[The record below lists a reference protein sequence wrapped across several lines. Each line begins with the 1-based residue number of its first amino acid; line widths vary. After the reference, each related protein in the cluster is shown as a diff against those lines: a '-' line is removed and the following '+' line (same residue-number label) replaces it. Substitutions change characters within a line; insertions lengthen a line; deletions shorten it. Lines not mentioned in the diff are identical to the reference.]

1 MKIFHH
7 YNTKATPHHKKDR
20 IEKHFKKR
28 KLIMSTT
35 LSYYLDRISK
45 YAGLSS
51 AFLVVVL
58 SLLVAYDTVMRY
70 LFSEGS
76 IALQEI
82 EWHLFDVIFL
92 LGLTYALKHDKHVRV
107 DIFFERYS
115 TESRAIVQIFSML
128 LLVIPFSLVFLMD
141 ALTMLIQ
148 SYVQNEISSD
158 PGGLTHRYIIKGV
171 LVLSFILL
179 VLQALSEILKAFQ
192 KLENHKRFLRFLSVV
207 IIVGV
212 LIYTADHYDM
222 AYWLDPVL
230 LMFALSLFL
239 LMTGFQVAFVFA
251 GVALLFAMID
261 NDVGLATLEMQPYRT
276 YGIMGNTTLMAV
288 PLFIFMGLILE
299 KSKMAE
305 GLLIS
310 MGRLFGS
317 VRGGLAISVVLVG
330 AILAAS
336 TGIVGASVV
345 MMSLIAL
352 PLMLKHNYSPALASG
367 SIAASG
373 TLGQLIPPSIVLI
386 ILGDQMHLSVGDLF
400 RAAVVPGLLLI
411 TLYVIYILFI
421 STINKDVAPAITSED
436 AYSSVLKE
444 AFREIIPP
452 LLLIGVVLGSIFAG
466 IASPSESAAI
476 GVLGAMLLA
485 WSKRNFSYE
494 MVRYAAIETVKL
506 TAMIFMILIGA
517 TAFSLVFNELG
528 GGDMAMEFFSGDVGE
543 KWMFIFIAMLVIF
556 LLGFFIDFIE
566 IAFVVVPILVP
577 IVASF
582 GIDPIW
588 FAILIAMNLQASFL
602 TPPFGFA
609 LFYLKGAAGDKVS
622 TEAIYKGV
630 IPFIGL
636 QLLALLIIIAYPDL
650 IYLFGK

>member
-1 MKIFHH
+1 MYLK
-7 YNTKATPHHKKDR
+7 
-20 IEKHFKKR
+20 
-28 KLIMSTT
+28 S
-35 LSYYLDRISK
+35 SYYLDRISK
-45 YAGLSS
+45 YAGTIA
-51 AFLVVVL
+51 AFLVVLL
-58 SLLVAYDTVMRY
+58 SLLVAYDAAMRY

-76 IALQEI
+76 IALQEV
-82 EWHLFDVIFL
+82 EWHLFDVVFL

-115 TESRAIVQIFSML
+115 KESRSIVQILSML
-128 LLVIPFSLVFLMD
+128 ILVIPFSLVFLYD
-141 ALTMLIQ
+141 SIEMLIQ
-148 SYVQNEISSD
+148 SYLQHEISSD
-158 PGGLTHRYIIKGV
+158 PGGLTHRYVIKGV
-171 LVLSFILL
+171 LVFSFVLL
-179 VLQALSEILKAFQ
+179 IIQALSEVLKAFGR
-192 KLENHKRFLRFLSVV
+192 LESKKTFLRILG
-207 IIVGV
+207 IVMV
-212 LIYTADHYDM
+212 LGGLVYTADHYDT
-222 AYWLDPVL
+222 AYWFDPVF
-230 LMFALSLFL
+230 LMFALTLFL
-239 LMTGFQVAFVFA
+239 LMAGFQVAFVFA
-251 GVALLFAMID
+251 GVALLFAAIS
-261 NDVGLATLEMQPYRT
+261 NEVGLSVLEMLPYRT
-276 YGIMGNTTLMAV
+276 YGIMGNATLMAV

-305 GLLIS
+305 GLLLS
-310 MGRLFGS
+310 MGKLFGS
-317 VRGGLAISVVLVG
+317 IRGGLAISVVLVG

-352 PLMLKHNYSPALASG
+352 PLMLKHHYSPALASG

-373 TLGQLIPPSIVLI
+373 TLGQIIPPSIILI

-411 TLYVIYILFI
+411 GLYILYILFI
-421 STINKDVAPAITSED
+421 SYVNKTIAPAIVSEE
-436 AYSSVLKE
+436 AYGEVFKE
-444 AFREIIPP
+444 AFKEIIPP

-466 IASPSESAAI
+466 IASPTESAAI

-485 WSKRNFSYE
+485 WAKRNFSYE

-528 GGDMAMEFFSGDVGE
+528 GGDMAMAFFAGE
-543 KWMFIFIAMLVIF
+543 MEGKWMFIFIAMLAIF
-556 LLGFFIDFIE
+556 VLGFFIDFIE

-582 GIDPIW
+582 GIDPVW

-609 LFYLKGAAGDKVS
+609 LFFLKGAAGDKVS
-622 TEAIYKGV
+622 TRAIYKGV

-636 QLLALLIIIAYPDL
+636 QLLALLIIIFYPDL

>member
-1 MKIFHH
+1 V
-7 YNTKATPHHKKDR
+7 A
-20 IEKHFKKR
+20 
-28 KLIMSTT
+28 
-35 LSYYLDRISK
+35 
-45 YAGLSS
+45 
-51 AFLVVVL
+51 AFLLVLL
-58 SLLVAYDTVMRY
+58 SLLVAYDAGMRY
-70 LFSEGS
+70 LFSAGS

-115 TESRAIVQIFSML
+115 KETRAIVQILSMS
-128 LLVIPFSLVFLMD
+128 LLVIPFSLVFLSDSIDMF
-141 ALTMLIQ
+141 TQ
-148 SYVQNEISSD
+148 SFIQNEISSD
-158 PGGLTHRYIIKGV
+158 PGGLTHRYVIKGV

-179 VLQALSEILKAFQ
+179 VIQALSEVFKALQRLESKTIL
-192 KLENHKRFLRFLSVV
+192 LRVLG
-207 IIVGV
+207 IVTLLGGFV
-212 LIYTADHYDM
+212 YTANHYDM
-222 AYWLDPVL
+222 VYWFEPIL
-230 LMFALSLFL
+230 LMFALTLFL
-239 LMTGFQVAFVFA
+239 LMAGFQVAFVFA
-251 GVALLFAMID
+251 GVALLFAAIS
-261 NDVGLATLEMQPYRT
+261 NEVGLSALEMLPYRT

-305 GLLIS
+305 GLLLS
-310 MGRLFGS
+310 MGKLFGS

-411 TLYVIYILFI
+411 VLYIIYILVI
-421 STINKDVAPAITSED
+421 SYIHKDIAPAIVSDEPYGQL
-436 AYSSVLKE
+436 AKE
-444 AFREIIPP
+444 ALKAIVPP
-452 LLLIGVVLGSIFAG
+452 LLLITVVLGSIFMG

-476 GVLGAMLLA
+476 GVLGAGLLA
-485 WSKRNFSYE
+485 VFNRTFSLGL
-494 MVRYAAIETVKL
+494 VRYASIETVKL

-528 GGDMAMEFFSGDVGE
+528 GGDMAMEFFAGDMDD
-543 KWMFIFIAMLVIF
+543 KWMFILLAMLVIF

-577 IVASF
+577 IVASL
-582 GIDPIW
+582 GIDPVW

-609 LFYLKGAAGDKVS
+609 LFYLKGAAGDKV
-622 TEAIYKGV
+622 TTRAIYKGV

-636 QLLALLIIIAYPDL
+636 QLLALLIIILYPDL
-650 IYLFGK
+650 IYVFGK

>member
-1 MKIFHH
+1 MKQLQF
-7 YNTKATPHHKKDR
+7 
-20 IEKHFKKR
+20 
-28 KLIMSTT
+28 
-35 LSYYLDRISK
+35 SYYLDRISK
-45 YAGLSS
+45 YSGLF
-51 AFLVVVL
+51 AAILVVIL
-58 SLLVAYDTVMRY
+58 SLLVAYDAGMRY
-70 LFSEGS
+70 LFSAGS

-82 EWHLFDVIFL
+82 EWHLFDVVFL

-115 TESRAIVQIFSML
+115 QQTRMIVQILSML
-128 LLVIPFSLVFLMD
+128 LLVMPFSLLFLND
-141 ALTMLIQ
+141 ALDMTYQ
-148 SYVQNEISSD
+148 SFMQHEVSSD
-158 PGGLTHRYIIKGV
+158 PGGLTHRWLIKAMLAFAFV
-171 LVLSFILL
+171 LLL
-179 VLQALSEILKAFQ
+179 MQALSEVLKAYHR
-192 KLENHKRFLRFLSVV
+192 LENKGALWRVLGVV
-207 IIVGV
+207 ALLGGLV
-212 LIYTADHYDM
+212 YM
-222 AYWLDPVL
+222 AWFNRMAFWLDPVL
-230 LMFALSLFL
+230 LMFALTLFL
-239 LMTGFQVAFVFA
+239 LMAGFQVAFVFA
-251 GVALLFAMID
+251 GVALFFALITD
-261 NDVGLATLEMQPYRT
+261 ELGLGVLEMLPYRT
-276 YGIMGNTTLMAV
+276 YGIMGNVTLMAV

-310 MGRLFGS
+310 MGKLFGQ

-411 TLYVIYILFI
+411 VLYVIYILVI
-421 STINKDVAPAITSED
+421 SYINKDIAPAIVSDEPYG
-436 AYSSVLKE
+436 AVLKE
-444 AFREIIPP
+444 AVKEIIPP

-485 WSKRNFSYE
+485 VGKRNFSFE

-528 GGDMAMEFFSGDVGE
+528 GGDMAMEFFAGDMGD
-543 KWMFIFIAMLVIF
+543 KWMFILIAMLVIF

-622 TEAIYKGV
+622 TGAIYKGV
-630 IPFIGL
+630 IPFILL
-636 QLLALLIIIAYPDL
+636 QVLALGIIVMFPEL

>member
-1 MKIFHH
+1 MHNFYISI
-7 YNTKATPHHKKDR
+7 A
-20 IEKHFKKR
+20 
-28 KLIMSTT
+28 
-35 LSYYLDRISK
+35 DRISK
-45 YAGLSS
+45 YVGAL
-51 AFLVVVL
+51 AAVLVVVL
-58 SLLVAYDTVMRY
+58 SLLVVYDAVMRY
-70 LFSEGS
+70 LFSAGS

-82 EWHLFDVIFL
+82 EWHLFDAIFL

-107 DIFFERYS
+107 DIFFESYGS
-115 TESRAIVQIFSML
+115 DLKHIVQIFSML
-128 LLVIPFSLVFLMD
+128 LLVLPFSFIFFYD
-141 ALTMLIQ
+141 AIGMVTQ
-148 SYVQNEISSD
+148 SYLQHEISSD

-171 LVLSFILL
+171 LALSFALLILQSVSEIFKAYGRLISKQRFYRMFGSVL
-179 VLQALSEILKAFQ
+179 VLGMLVLGGYYFDAVYWFEPIYIMF
-192 KLENHKRFLRFLSVV
+192 V
-207 IIVGV
+207 IT
-212 LIYTADHYDM
+212 L
-222 AYWLDPVL
+222 VL
-230 LMFALSLFL
+230 LMG
-239 LMTGFQVAFVFA
+239 GFQVAFVFA
-251 GVALLFAMID
+251 GVALLFASISQE
-261 NDVGLATLEMQPYRT
+261 VGLSALEMLPYRT
-276 YGIMGNTTLMAV
+276 YGMMENTTLMAV

-305 GLLIS
+305 GLLFS
-310 MGRLFGS
+310 MGKLFGS
-317 VRGGLAISVVLVG
+317 MRGGLAISVVLVG

-352 PLMLKHNYSPALASG
+352 PLMLKHKYSPALASG
-367 SIAASG
+367 AIAASG

-400 RAAVVPGLLLI
+400 RAAVVPGMLLI
-411 TLYVIYILFI
+411 VLYILYIMVI
-421 STINKDVAPAITSED
+421 SFFDKEIAPAIISKEP
-436 AYSSVLKE
+436 YRIVFKE
-444 AFREIIPP
+444 AIKEMVAP

-466 IASPSESAAI
+466 IASPTESAAVGVVGAI
-476 GVLGAMLLA
+476 GLA
-485 WSKRNFSYE
+485 IFKRSFSYH

-528 GGDMAMEFFSGDVGE
+528 GGDMAMDFFTGEIGD
-543 KWMFIFIAMLVIF
+543 KWMFIFIVMLLIF

-582 GIDPIW
+582 GIDPVW

-622 TEAIYKGV
+622 TGAIYKGV
-630 IPFIGL
+630 VPFIGL
-636 QLLALLIIIAYPDL
+636 QILALFIVMVYPEL

>member
-1 MKIFHH
+1 MK
-7 YNTKATPHHKKDR
+7 HKE
-20 IEKHFKKR
+20 I
-28 KLIMSTT
+28 
-35 LSYYLDRISK
+35 SYYLDRISK
-45 YAGLSS
+45 YAGFI
-51 AFLVVVL
+51 AAILVVIL
-58 SLLVAYDTVMRY
+58 SLLVAYDAAMRY
-70 LFSEGS
+70 LFSAGS
-76 IALQEI
+76 IALQEV
-82 EWHLFDVIFL
+82 EWHLFDVVFL

-115 TESRAIVQIFSML
+115 PDARVIVQILAML
-128 LLVIPFSLVFLMD
+128 LLVMPFSLLFLND
-141 ALTMLIQ
+141 AFDMTLQ
-148 SYVQNEISSD
+148 SYLQNEVSSD
-158 PGGLTHRYIIKGV
+158 PGGLTHRWLIKAM
-171 LVLSFILL
+171 LVVAFVLL
-179 VLQALSEILKAFQ
+179 VLQALSEVLKAYHR
-192 KLENHKRFLRFLSVV
+192 LENKMALVKVLVVVALVGSLVYVAWFNRVAFWFDPVFLMF
-207 IIVGV
+207 G
-212 LIYTADHYDM
+212 M
-222 AYWLDPVL
+222 ALVL
-230 LMFALSLFL
+230 LMA
-239 LMTGFQVAFVFA
+239 GFQVAFVFA
-251 GVALLFAMID
+251 GVALFFALIAD
-261 NDVGLATLEMQPYRT
+261 EVGLGVLEMLPYRT
-276 YGIMGNTTLMAV
+276 YGIMGNVTLMAV

-305 GLLIS
+305 GLLLS
-310 MGRLFGS
+310 MGKLFGS

-386 ILGDQMHLSVGDLF
+386 VLGDQMHLSVGDLF
-400 RAAVVPGLLLI
+400 KAAVVPGLLLI
-411 TLYVIYILFI
+411 ILYIIYILFI
-421 STINKDVAPAITSED
+421 SFFNKEVAPAIVSDEPY
-436 AYSSVLKE
+436 AKVVKE
-444 AFREIIPP
+444 AFKAIIPP
-452 LLLIGVVLGSIFAG
+452 LLLIGAVLGSIFAG
-466 IASPSESAAI
+466 IASPTESAAI
-476 GVLGAMLLA
+476 GVLGAMGLA
-485 WSKRNFSYE
+485 LFNKAFNFE
-494 MVRYAAIETVKL
+494 LVRYAAIETVKL

-528 GGDMAMEFFSGDVGE
+528 GGDMALQFFAEDMGD
-543 KWMFIFIAMLVIF
+543 KWTFILIAMLVIF

-609 LFYLKGAAGDKVS
+609 LFYLKGAAGNKVS
-622 TEAIYKGV
+622 TADIYRGV

-636 QLLALLIIIAYPDL
+636 QLLALLIIVLFPDL

>member
-1 MKIFHH
+1 LTVK
-7 YNTKATPHHKKDR
+7 
-20 IEKHFKKR
+20 
-28 KLIMSTT
+28 

-45 YAGLSS
+45 YSGIIAS
-51 AFLVVVL
+51 FLVVIL
-58 SLLVAYDTVMRY
+58 SLLVAYDAMMRY
-70 LFSEGS
+70 LFSSGS
-76 IALQEI
+76 IALQEL
-82 EWHLFDVIFL
+82 EWHLFDMIFL
-92 LGLTYALKHDKHVRV
+92 LGLSYALKHDKHVRV
-107 DIFFERYS
+107 DIFFDRYS
-115 TESRAIVQIFSML
+115 VDTRTIVQILSML
-128 LLVIPFSLVFLMD
+128 LLVIPFSLLFMSD
-141 ALTMLIQ
+141 AYDMTLQ
-148 SYVQNEISSD
+148 SFVQKEVSPD
-158 PGGLTHRYIIKGV
+158 PGGLAHRWLIKGV
-171 LVLSFILL
+171 LVFAFALL
-179 VLQALSEILKAFQ
+179 LLQALSEIMKAYARLEQ
-192 KLENHKRFLRFLSVV
+192 KKRLFKVLGVV
-207 IIVGV
+207 FSLGLLVYAAWYNRMEY
-212 LIYTADHYDM
+212 LI
-222 AYWLDPVL
+222 DPVY
-230 LMFALSLFL
+230 LMFALALFL
-239 LMTGFQVAFVFA
+239 LMAGFQVAFVFA
-251 GVALLFAMID
+251 GVALFFALITD
-261 NDVGLATLEMQPYRT
+261 EIGLHVLEMLPFRT
-276 YGIMGNTTLMAV
+276 YGIMGNVTLMAV

-310 MGRLFGS
+310 MGKLFGS

-352 PLMLKHNYSPALASG
+352 PLMLKHNYSSSLASG

-400 RAAVVPGLLLI
+400 KAAVVPGLLLI
-411 TLYVIYILFI
+411 GLYIVYILVI
-421 STINKDVAPAITSED
+421 SYINKETAPAIALDEPYTD
-436 AYSSVLKE
+436 VVKE
-444 AFREIIPP
+444 ALKEIIPP

-485 WSKRNFSYE
+485 LYKKTLSYE

-517 TAFSLVFNELG
+517 TAFSLVFGELG
-528 GGDMAMEFFSGDVGE
+528 GGDMAMNFFSGELGD
-543 KWMFIFIAMLVIF
+543 KWTFILIAMLVIF

-582 GIDPIW
+582 GIDPVW

-622 TEAIYKGV
+622 TANIYKGV
-630 IPFIGL
+630 IPFILL
-636 QLLALLIIIAYPDL
+636 QGVALGIIIMFPEL